1 MQTNGL
7 EKREEVEVKS
17 GSNIP
22 KIGFGT
28 YQTGGY
34 ECYNAVRS
42 ALEVGY
48 RHLDTAM
55 AYENEATVG
64 RAVEQS
70 DVDREDLFLTTKIK
84 EYPEFV
90 EYDRLLQ
97 AAEGCLERLGTDY
110 VDLLLVHW
118 WNPAADM
125 ERTFAAM
132 DRLVD
137 EGTVRHVG
145 VSNFSVPQ
153 LRKAMNVSD
162 SPILTNQIEHH
173 PYWDNSEI
181 VNLCQ
186 DNDIT
191 VTAYSPLAESR
202 VATDERLQV
211 IGERHGK
218 TAAQVAIRWL
228 IQQDNVVT
236 IPKTVT
242 PEYMRDNVDVF
253 DFELSSDEMAAINE
267 LEAPFWYRTNREGGY
282 GYRFRSAVGPL
293 VPDAVANRLL

>member
-1 MQTNGL
+1 
-7 EKREEVEVKS
+7 
-17 GSNIP
+17 
-22 KIGFGT
+22 
-28 YQTGGY
+28 
-34 ECYNAVRS
+34 
-42 ALEVGY
+42 
-48 RHLDTAM
+48 M